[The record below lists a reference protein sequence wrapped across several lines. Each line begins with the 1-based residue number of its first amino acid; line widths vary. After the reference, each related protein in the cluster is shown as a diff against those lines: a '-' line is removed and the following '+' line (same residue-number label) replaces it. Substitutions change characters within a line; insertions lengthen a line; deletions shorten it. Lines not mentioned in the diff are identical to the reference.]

1 MDSIIIEGGISLA
14 GKVRIS
20 GAKNSCLALMA
31 SALLTESPLR
41 LTNVPDLS
49 DITTM
54 SLLLTSLG
62 VEVQTDKEKRSV
74 TLVANKISNFKA
86 DYDIVRKMRAS
97 FLVLGPLLA
106 RERIAMVSLPGGC
119 AIGARSVDLHLEALR
134 ILGSDLEL
142 ENGYVIASAP
152 RGLVGAEITFP
163 FRSVGATENTIMAA
177 TLAKGRTIIRNA
189 AREPEIGDLIDCL
202 RRMGALISG
211 KGSST
216 IEIEG
221 KERLNGSTH
230 KVIADRIEFGT
241 YLLAAIITKG
251 KLSLYGGQNILNQ
264 EFMRKVE
271 EMGASYEINAES
283 LKVDCS
289 DIHLKPIKLSTEP
302 YPGFPTDLQ
311 AQMMA
316 TLTLADGVSEIDE
329 RIFENRFM
337 HVPELTRM
345 GANIKLE
352 GTRAIVEGVD
362 HLVGAPVMATD
373 LRASVALVIAGLA
386 AKGKSIISRVYHLD
400 RGYEDIENKLAQC
413 GAKIKRV
420 QS

>member
-1 MDSIIIEGGISLA
+1 MDSIVIEGGVPLT
-14 GKVRIS
+14 GKVDIS

-31 SALLTESPLR
+31 SAILTESPLN
-41 LTNVPDLS
+41 LTNVPNLS
-49 DITTM
+49 DISTM
-54 SLLLTSLG
+54 SLLLNSLG
-62 VEVQTDKEKRSV
+62 IEVKNNNEQRSIK
-74 TLVANKISNFKA
+74 LVAQNISNCKA

-106 RERIAMVSLPGGC
+106 REGYAQVSLPGGC
-119 AIGARSVDLHLEALR
+119 AIGVRAVDLHLEALR
-134 ILGSDLEL
+134 KLGAEIEL
-142 ENGYVIASAP
+142 ANGYVIASSP
-152 RGLVGAEITFP
+152 QGLVGAEINFP
-163 FRSVGATENTIMAA
+163 FKSVGATENTIMAA
-177 TLAKGRTIIRNA
+177 TLAKGRTVIKNA
-189 AREPEIGDLIDCL
+189 AQEPEIGDLITSL
-202 RRMGALISG
+202 RGMGAEISG
-211 KGSST
+211 KDSST

-221 KERLNGSTH
+221 KNRLNGSTH
-230 KVIADRIEFGT
+230 NVISDRIEFGT
-241 YLLAAIITKG
+241 YLLAAVITKG
-251 KLSLYGGQNILNQ
+251 KVTLIGGLDILNK
-264 EFMRKVE
+264 EFMNKIG
-271 EMGASYEINAES
+271 EMGVNWEKTAEG
-283 LKVDCS
+283 LMVDCT
-289 DIHLKPIKLSTEP
+289 DLHLKPINIATEP

-386 AKGKSIISRVYHLD
+386 ARGKSKISRVYHLD
-400 RGYEDIENKLAQC
+400 RGYEDIETKLVQC
-413 GAKIKRV
+413 GAQIKRV

>member
-1 MDSIIIEGGISLA
+1 MDSIIIEGGVPLT
-14 GKVRIS
+14 GKVNIS

-31 SALLTESPLR
+31 SAILTESPLN
-41 LTNVPDLS
+41 LTNVPNLS
-49 DITTM
+49 DIATM
-54 SLLLTSLG
+54 SLLLNSLG
-62 VEVQTDKEKRSV
+62 IEVQNCPKKRSV
-74 TLVANKISNFKA
+74 TLVAQNISNYKA

-106 RERIAMVSLPGGC
+106 REGIAKVSLPGGC
-119 AIGARSVDLHLEALR
+119 AIGARAVDLHLEALR
-134 ILGSDLEL
+134 KLGSVLEL

-152 RGLVGAEITFP
+152 RGLVGAEINFP
-163 FRSVGATENTIMAA
+163 FKSVGATENTIMAA
-177 TLAKGRTIIRNA
+177 TLAKGTTIIRNA
-189 AREPEIGDLIDCL
+189 AQEPEIGDLINSL
-202 RRMGALISG
+202 RMMGAQISG

-221 KERLNGSTH
+221 KDSLNGSTH
-230 KVIADRIEFGT
+230 KVISDRIEFGT
-241 YLLAAIITKG
+241 YLLAAVITKG
-251 KLSLYGGQNILNQ
+251 KIALIGGQDILNK
-264 EFMRKVE
+264 EFMNKIE
-271 EMGASYEINAES
+271 EMGVSYEITTEG
-283 LKVDCS
+283 LMVDCS
-289 DIHLKPIKLSTEP
+289 DIHLKPIKFTTEP

-316 TLTLADGVSEIDE
+316 TLTLADGVSKIDE

-345 GANIKLE
+345 GANIKLD

-386 AKGKSIISRVYHLD
+386 ARGISKISRVYHLD
-400 RGYEDIENKLAQC
+400 RGYEDIEKKLAQC
-413 GAKIKRV
+413 GAQIKRV